1 MALIGSVAEGLAE
14 FGGALEIPGEIGL
27 GLGVDF
33 GQPPDSGKGTGDE
46 DDEGG
51 PVSLEER
58 LARHGFYFDEF
69 RMSIVGGLLRFR
81 CLVRPASKRW
91 WWERW

>member
-1 MALIGSVAEGLAE
+1 MSLFGSVAKGLAE

-33 GQPPDSGKGTGDE
+33 GDPPEPGKGSNGD

-58 LARHGFYFDEF
+58 VARHGFYFDEF
-69 RMSIVGGLLRFR
+69 RMLIVGGLLRFR
-81 CLVRPASKRW
+81 CLARPASKRRRC
-91 WWERW
+91 ERW